1 MRGKGLLTGME
12 FDPSIKGLQARV
24 IDRCYQNGL
33 LVYPSVGGKE
43 GKDENGIL
51 ISPPFII
58 TKDEANELLE
68 KLEESLKWV
77 MG

>member
-1 MRGKGLLTGME
+1 MMGME
-12 FDPSIKGLQARV
+12 FDPGVEGFQAKL
-24 IDRCYQNGL
+24 IERCFQNGL

-58 TKDEANELLE
+58 TKSQVDELIE
-68 KLEESLKWV
+68 KLSKSLNEV
-77 MG
+77 AT